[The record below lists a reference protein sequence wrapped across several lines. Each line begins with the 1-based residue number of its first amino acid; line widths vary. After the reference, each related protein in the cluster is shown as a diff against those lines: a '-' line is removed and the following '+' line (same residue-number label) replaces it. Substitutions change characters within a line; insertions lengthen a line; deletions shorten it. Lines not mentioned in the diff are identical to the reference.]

1 MELLS
6 GTVLCITGNGDFAV
20 VSNCEDAQRRIM
32 MRDALRRLGQRRGH
46 CVALVILDRF
56 CGPLYVCSSCACRN
70 EPVVAGTIL
79 VRLSLSGRLELNLD
93 TVFKSQPHIG
103 ALLNQCSTVR
113 SQGESAL
120 DRVALFLL
128 PAP

>member
-6 GTVLCITGNGDFAV
+6 ATVLCITGNGDFAV
-20 VSNCEDAQRRIM
+20 VSNCEDAQRRIVV
-32 MRDALRRLGQRRGH
+32 RDALRRPGEGSGH
-46 CVALVILDRF
+46 CVALAILDRF
-56 CGPLYVCSSCACRN
+56 CGPLHVCSSCACRN
-70 EPVVAGTIL
+70 EPVIAGTVL

-103 ALLNQCSTVR
+103 ALLNQCGTVR

-120 DRVALFLL
+120 GLVALFLL